1 MLERLRKKI
10 SMVKL
15 FHYDFF
21 LSFFCFIWMVK
32 CYNQLIN
39 YVISDKFPKKSREKE
54 VLFFD
59 CCSVVDWMAT
69 PLSPCTCPPSPP
81 TPPWRPPTSTL
92 PAIPS
97 CATATWTT
105 SPRCPS
111 SLKQVRTKEYWSCV
125 CPRNNLFP

>member
-39 YVISDKFPKKSREKE
+39 YVISDKFPKKKAEKRKFYLLT
-54 VLFFD
+54 VAL
-59 CCSVVDWMAT
+59 
-69 PLSPCTCPPSPP
+69 L
-81 TPPWRPPTSTL
+81 
-92 PAIPS
+92 
-97 CATATWTT
+97 
-105 SPRCPS
+105 
-111 SLKQVRTKEYWSCV
+111 
-125 CPRNNLFP
+125 